1 MEVEIRAAR
10 LDEIEEFRRVAN
22 TALLVPVS
30 ENLRPEMT
38 LCAFEDGKLTTSY
51 AAWEMTM
58 RINGADIPLAGVTMV
73 GTLPVYRRRGY
84 LRKITETHFEKLYN
98 EGERPIAALHPSRTA
113 IYQRY
118 GYAVVLTRN
127 TYNIEPRYLEF
138 AHSQKTTGS
147 FREADEDDMGTLD
160 AIHQRF
166 IADRT
171 GYLHRTKDMWDSS
184 VLFPPRERGLL
195 SKVIYEEDGKPLG
208 YVIYTTEPSREP
220 RRGLYRDLAV
230 RELNWLS
237 APAYQAIWE
246 YFKQMDLA
254 YSISWRQVPAD
265 DPLPHLLIE
274 PGMLNTASY
283 GAMMARIVDIERAL
297 EKRVFSTEGKLTFE
311 IIDKLC
317 PWNNGRWKL
326 ETSIDGCSVSRSDE
340 DPQLV
345 MPVSTMAML
354 YFGQLSATEA
364 SRMGRLDILQPDA
377 LSSWDKIMSTRYKP
391 AENDFF

>member
-1 MEVEIRAAR
+1 MKLEIRAAR
-10 LDEIEEFRRVAN
+10 PDEMEEFKRVAH
-22 TALLVPVS
+22 TSLLVPVS
-30 ENLRPEMT
+30 ENLKPELT

-51 AAWEMTM
+51 GAWQMTM
-58 RINGADIPLAGVTMV
+58 RINGADIPIAGVTMV

-84 LRKITETHFEKLYN
+84 LREITETHFKKLYD
-98 EGERPIAALHPSRTA
+98 EGERPIAVLHPSRTA

-138 AHSQKTTGS
+138 AHNRQPAGY
-147 FREADEDDMGTLD
+147 FREAGEDDMEILD
-160 AIHQRF
+160 DIHRRF

-171 GYLHRTKDMWDSS
+171 GYMHRTNDMWKSS
-184 VLFPPRERGLL
+184 VLSPPRERGLL

-208 YVIYTTEPSREP
+208 YVIYTVEPSREW
-220 RRGLYRDLAV
+220 RGGLYRDLFI

-237 APAYQAIWE
+237 APSYQAIWE
-246 YFKQMDLA
+246 YFSRMDLV
-254 YSISWRQVPAD
+254 YSVSWRQVPVD

-274 PGMLNTASY
+274 PRMLNATSY
-283 GAMMARIVDIERAL
+283 GAMMARIVDIKLAL
-297 EKRVFSTEGKLTFE
+297 EKRVFGTEGKLTFE
-311 IIDKLC
+311 IIDRLC
-317 PWNNGRWKL
+317 PWNNGRWKM
-326 ETSIDGCSVSRSDE
+326 ETSTGGCSISRSDE

-354 YFGQLSATEA
+354 YFGQLRASEA
-364 SRMGRLDILQPDA
+364 SRMGRLDVLRQDA
-377 LSSWDKIMSTRYKP
+377 LSSWDRTMSTRYRP